1 MLQLKSKKIL
11 LYVLLFLLIG
21 TYNNKNLNNLKFVK
35 IKSISV
41 TGLNDKDNFKL
52 ENDLDFL
59 KVENLFFLDK
69 QKVIKIMNSNNLI
82 EKYSVFKR
90 YPSKIDIIIYQTKF
104 IAQFKKTNQ
113 IFLLGSNKKFVE
125 SNFFKS
131 DIPIIFGDFKVKN
144 FFDFRRAIQ
153 ETNFVYKEIKN
164 LYFFPSGRW
173 DIETQNG
180 LLIKLPKDNLKRSL
194 ELLKIFLNKNIE
206 KEINKIDLRQTNQII
221 TNG

>member
-11 LYVLLFLLIG
+11 LYVFLFLLIG
-21 TYNNKNLNNLKFVK
+21 TFNNKNLNDLKFVK
-35 IKSISV
+35 IRSISV
-41 TGLNDKDNFKL
+41 SGLNDKENFKL
-52 ENDLDFL
+52 KNDLNFL
-59 KVENLFFLDK
+59 KIENLFFLDK
-69 QKVIKIMNSNNLI
+69 QKIIEIMNSNNLI

-90 YPSKIDIIIYQTKF
+90 YPSKIDIIIHQTKF
-104 IAQFKKTNQ
+104 IAQFKKKNQ
-113 IFLLGSNKKFVE
+113 IFLLGSNEKFVE

-144 FFDFRRAIQ
+144 FFDLRRAIQ

-173 DIETQNG
+173 DIETQSG
-180 LLIKLPKDNLKRSL
+180 LLIKLPKDNLERSL
-194 ELLKIFLNKNIE
+194 ELLIIFLNKNIE